1 MTRKY
6 KPCERCGSRCRT
18 SSLCYWCRRGDA
30 ISESV
35 RPCAL
40 CGAEFHTIGGGRA
53 GSPYCSREC
62 ASLVTEARVKVI
74 AKVAAE
80 VKRGRLDT
88 PRNFRCV
95 DCGDPAIHYEH
106 RHYMFPLSVNP
117 VCRSC
122 NKKRGP
128 ANDIR
133 ELVAHYLGIDV
144 SGIRSVIEKRIAER
158 GAYWHSIVSAF
169 HASKAA

>member
-1 MTRKY
+1 M
-6 KPCERCGSRCRT
+6 
-18 SSLCYWCRRGDA
+18 
-30 ISESV
+30 
-35 RPCAL
+35 
-40 CGAEFHTIGGGRA
+40 
-53 GSPYCSREC
+53 
-62 ASLVTEARVKVI
+62 LVTEARVKVI

-144 SGIRSVIEKRIAER
+144 SGIRGVIEKRIAER
-158 GAYWHSIVSAF
+158 EAYWHSIVSAF